1 MRSLVPSFLSSFLA
15 SFSAGL
21 VPFALKGAVLLL
33 CGLAA
38 ALLLRRAAGRH
49 LVLSLAMAG
58 LLALPL
64 FAVMPSGWLPRW
76 EIELRLD
83 RAATGEIDPALAAS
97 GAQTPR
103 AAGIQAADQGA
114 GIADQTRRE
123 RGLPPGAER
132 IALLV
137 AVASLAALGWLAA
150 RWIGAW
156 IAARRLLRTATP
168 LRSPEWAALLAQE
181 SRRLGLTQRVRLVRI
196 ARDIT
201 PLTFGALRPL
211 VLLPASSESWP
222 TERRRMVLLHEL
234 AHVQRRDCLLQ
245 AIGQVACALHWFN
258 PLAWLAQ
265 RLMRRERE
273 IAADDRVLAT
283 GVLPSAYAA
292 QLLAVARGLGAGARL
307 GGVAM
312 AEPSRFAGRLRRILD
327 PRADHRALG
336 WRFQLA
342 AGGVAL
348 ALLLPLGA
356 LRGWAAQPGD
366 SAAGQR
372 ASERLTEQAIAH
384 FTKLLGQ
391 KPAAVELTVDPVAQA
406 LIEQELDALL
416 KRYRPAGASIVAL
429 DPQTGAVLGL
439 GSRGA
444 AGRNLAT
451 EQAYEPASTL
461 KVFTVAA
468 ALDAGAVQAAQS
480 FACESGAL
488 SCAGTPIRDVTPAG
502 TLSVEDILVK
512 SSNVGAVK
520 IYRALGKERLVS
532 ALSRLHFGERPPVQ
546 LPAGTGS
553 AARTDWSEA
562 QAETAALG
570 HHLLATPLQVAAA
583 FAAVANQGVYTAPTV
598 TRRVLGPG
606 GAVLWQHAP
615 RPETVMRP
623 ATASAVL
630 AMLEGVV
637 QRDDGTGPN
646 ARISGYRVAGKT
658 GTGERT
664 GFFVGAVPA
673 SRPRLVL
680 FVAVDTPQGVE
691 PASGNVVAAPSFR
704 RIAEQLL
711 PRLGATPDA
720 R

>member
-1 MRSLVPSFLSSFLA
+1 MTSFATTFTSSFALG
-15 SFSAGL
+15 F
-21 VPFALKGAVLLL
+21 VPFALKGAALLL

-38 ALLLRRAAGRH
+38 SLLLRRAAGRH
-49 LVLSLAMAG
+49 LILSLVMAG

-64 FAVMPSGWLPRW
+64 LAVMPPGWLPRW

-83 RAATGEIDPALAAS
+83 RAATGEIDPALAAAGS
-97 GAQTPR
+97 QTPGGAVMQA
-103 AAGIQAADQGA
+103 AAGPGA
-114 GIADQTRRE
+114 VVDPMKSERR
-123 RGLPPGAER
+123 LPPGAER
-132 IALLV
+132 IVLLFILG
-137 AVASLAALGWLAA
+137 SLAALCWLGA

-156 IAARRLLRTATP
+156 IAARQLMRTATP
-168 LRSPEWAALLAQE
+168 LRSMVWSALLTEE
-181 SRRLGLTQRVRLVRI
+181 SRRLGLTQRVRLYRI
-196 ARDIT
+196 ERDIT
-201 PLTFGALRPL
+201 PLTLGILRPL
-211 VLLPASSESWP
+211 VLLPASAERWP
-222 TERRRMVLLHEL
+222 EARRRMVLLHEL

-245 AIGQVACALHWFN
+245 ALAQVACVLHWFN

-265 RLMRRERE
+265 HLMRRERE
-273 IAADDRVLAT
+273 IATDDRVLAT

-292 QLLAVARGLGAGARL
+292 QLLEVARGLGAGARL

-312 AEPSRFAGRLRRILD
+312 AGRPRLEGRVRRILD
-327 PRADHRALG
+327 PRADHRGLG
-336 WRFQLA
+336 RRFQIGACVVTLA
-342 AGGVAL
+342 V
-348 ALLLPLGA
+348 LLPLGA

-372 ASERLTEQAIAH
+372 ASERLTEQATAH

-406 LIEQELDALL
+406 LIEQELDALV

-444 AGRNLAT
+444 EGRNLAT

-468 ALDAGAVQAAQS
+468 ALDTGAVQAKQS
-480 FACESGAL
+480 FSCESGAL
-488 SCAGTPIRDVTPAG
+488 SSSGTPIRDVTPAG
-502 TLSVEDILVK
+502 TLSIEDILVK
-512 SSNVGAVK
+512 SSNVGAMK

-546 LPAGTGS
+546 LPASTGS

-598 TRRVLGPG
+598 TRKVLGPG
-606 GAVLWQHAP
+606 GVVLWQHAP
-615 RPETVMRP
+615 RPEIVMRP

-658 GTGERT
+658 GTGEHT

-673 SRPRLVL
+673 SRPKLVL

-691 PASGNVVAAPSFR
+691 STSGNQVAAPSFR

>member
-1 MRSLVPSFLSSFLA
+1 MTSFVSSFVLG
-15 SFSAGL
+15 F

-33 CGLAA
+33 CGLVA

-64 FAVMPSGWLPRW
+64 LAFMPPGWLPRW
-76 EIELRLD
+76 DLELRLD
-83 RAATGEIDPALAAS
+83 PAATGEVDPAIAAT
-97 GAQTPR
+97 GAQGPR
-103 AAGIQAADQGA
+103 VAEMQTAPRQGVGLAGRVGSE
-114 GIADQTRRE
+114 RR
-123 RGLPPGAER
+123 LPPGAER
-132 IALLV
+132 IAWLTFVGSLL
-137 AVASLAALGWLAA
+137 ALGWLLA

-156 IAARRLLRTATP
+156 IAARQLLRTATP
-168 LRSPEWAALLAQE
+168 LRSSQWAALLDAE
-181 SRRLGLTQRVRLVRI
+181 SRRMGLVQRVRLYRI
-196 ARDIT
+196 DRVIT
-201 PLTFGALRPL
+201 PLTLGILRPV
-211 VLLPASSESWP
+211 VLLPADAEGWSH
-222 TERRRMVLLHEL
+222 ERRRMVLVHEL
-234 AHVQRRDCLLQ
+234 SHIQRRDCLLQ
-245 AIGQVACALHWFN
+245 AVGQAACALHWFN

-265 RLMRRERE
+265 HLMRRERE
-273 IAADDRVLAT
+273 VAADDRVLAT

-312 AEPSRFAGRLRRILD
+312 AGRPRLEGRLRRILD
-327 PRADHRALG
+327 PRADHRGLG

-342 AGGVAL
+342 AGVAAL
-348 ALLLPLGA
+348 AVLLPLGA
-356 LRGWAAQPGD
+356 LRGWAAAPGN
-366 SAAGQR
+366 SVAGQR
-372 ASERLTEQAIAH
+372 TSERLTEQATAH

-391 KPAAVELTVDPVAQA
+391 KPEAVELTVDPVAQA
-406 LIEQELDALL
+406 LIEQELDALV

-444 AGRNLAT
+444 QGRNLAT

-468 ALDAGAVQAAQS
+468 ALDTGAVQSNQS
-480 FACESGAL
+480 FLCESGAL
-488 SCAGTPIRDVTPAG
+488 SSAGTPIRDVTPAG

-583 FAAVANQGVYTAPTV
+583 FAAVANQGLYTAPTV
-598 TRRVLGPG
+598 TRKVLGPG
-606 GAVLWQHAP
+606 GVVLWQHAP
-615 RPETVMRP
+615 HPETVMQP

-658 GTGERT
+658 GTGDRT

-680 FVAVDTPQGVE
+680 VVAVDAPQGVE
-691 PASGNVVAAPSFR
+691 PASGNQVAAPSFR

-720 R
+720 PR